1 MDQLLHPNFNQ
12 EALKKANVIA
22 TGLAASPGAATGK
35 IYFAAEDVMKAH
47 ENGEKEMMTVAMA
60 TIPKSSGESSR
71 ARIPAT
77 TSEIMIP
84 LYLAMAV

>member
-1 MDQLLHPNFNQ
+1 
-12 EALKKANVIA
+12 
-22 TGLAASPGAATGK
+22 
-35 IYFAAEDVMKAH
+35 
-47 ENGEKEMMTVAMA
+47 MMTVAMA

>member
-1 MDQLLHPNFNQ
+1 VR
-12 EALKKANVIA
+12 ALFCIIA
-22 TGLAASPGAATGK
+22 GDSPISVKMAK
-35 IYFAAEDVMKAH
+35 
-47 ENGEKEMMTVAMA
+47 KEMMTVAMA

>member
-1 MDQLLHPNFNQ
+1 MSKGH
-12 EALKKANVIA
+12 KAISKGQVKMA
-22 TGLAASPGAATGK
+22 K
-35 IYFAAEDVMKAH
+35 
-47 ENGEKEMMTVAMA
+47 KEMMTVAMA

>member
-1 MDQLLHPNFNQ
+1 M
-12 EALKKANVIA
+12 AK
-22 TGLAASPGAATGK
+22 
-35 IYFAAEDVMKAH
+35 
-47 ENGEKEMMTVAMA
+47 KEMMTVAMA
-60 TIPKSSGESSR
+60 TIPKSSGKSSR

>member
-1 MDQLLHPNFNQ
+1 MTSMVKKNVQKIRMIDVYKRQVLLCIM
-12 EALKKANVIA
+12 A
-22 TGLAASPGAATGK
+22 GDSPISVKMAK
-35 IYFAAEDVMKAH
+35 
-47 ENGEKEMMTVAMA
+47 KEMMTVAMA
-60 TIPKSSGESSR
+60 TIPKSSCESSR

>member
-1 MDQLLHPNFNQ
+1 MGESLVL
-12 EALKKANVIA
+12 
-22 TGLAASPGAATGK
+22 
-35 IYFAAEDVMKAH
+35 Y
-47 ENGEKEMMTVAMA
+47 NGGRQSISVKMAKKEMMTVAMA

-84 LYLAMAV
+84 LYLAMAVLEYSRKKLLFNIVRHFVFSLIRYSR